1 MKMYLKKSI
10 FSQMLLPALL
20 LLGMAAC
27 GSFEREINLNLPSA
41 PSQLVVECFLEDG
54 QPYRLLLTETVDYLA
69 PPTLPDVSDALV
81 IITHNGLSDTLV
93 YDPVL
98 DEENNKVYNYVAKRA
113 DQVVVASS
121 GGVYDLRIVDGKGR
135 SITAS
140 TRFLPFTPIQEITW
154 EFEDVREEIKDDSA
168 RALLLVRYP
177 LLDNEPHFRIVIK
190 KDSVNAEPEVDFV
203 TRSTFAT
210 NNEVTIG
217 TAFRF
222 LPDDTVYVTLYR
234 LERPHY
240 DYLRSI
246 DQAISANGNPF
257 GQPAVILSAVQG
269 GIGIFAA
276 WTFDQKEVV
285 IVKEGSQ

>member
-1 MKMYLKKSI
+1 MKMHFKKNI
-10 FSQMLLPALL
+10 FSPILLPLVLL
-20 LLGMAAC
+20 LSMVAC
-27 GSFEREINLNLPSA
+27 GGFEREINLNLPSA

-54 QPYRLLLTETVDYLA
+54 QSYRLLLTETVDYLA
-69 PPTLPDVSDALV
+69 APTLPDVRDALV
-81 IITHNGLSDTLV
+81 IITHNGLSDTLI
-93 YDPVL
+93 YAPFI
-98 DEENNKVYNYVAKRA
+98 DEENKKIYNDVSKRT
-113 DQVVVASS
+113 DPVVDASS

-154 EFEDVREEIKDDSA
+154 EFEDVRQEIKDDSA

-177 LLDNEPHFRIVIK
+177 LLDSEPHFRIVIQ
-190 KDSVNAEPEVDFV
+190 KDSLTAEPEVDFV
-203 TRSTFAT
+203 TRSTFST
-210 NNEVTIG
+210 NNLVTIG
-217 TAFRF
+217 TAYRF

-234 LERPHY
+234 LEKPHY

-257 GQPAVILSAVQG
+257 GQPATILSAVQG

-276 WTFDQKEVV
+276 WNFDQQQVV

>member
-1 MKMYLKKSI
+1 MKMHLKKSI
-10 FSQMLLPALL
+10 LSSMMLPAFL

-54 QPYRLLLTETVDYLA
+54 KPYRLLLTETVDYLA
-69 PPTLPDVSDALV
+69 PPTLPDVRDALV
-81 IITHNGLSDTLV
+81 IITHNGLSDTLI
-93 YDPVL
+93 YAPFI
-98 DEENNKVYNYVAKRA
+98 DEENNKIYNYVAKRT
-113 DQVVVASS
+113 DQVVDIDA
-121 GGVYDLRIVDGKGR
+121 GGVYDLRIVDGRGR
-135 SITAS
+135 TITAS
-140 TRFLPFTPIQEITW
+140 TRFLPFTPIEEISW
-154 EFEDVREEIKDDSA
+154 EFEDARREIKDDSA

-190 KDSVNAEPEVDFV
+190 KDSANAEPEVDFV

-210 NNEVTIG
+210 NNLVTIG
-217 TAFRF
+217 TAYRF

-234 LERPHY
+234 LEKPHY

-276 WTFDQKEVV
+276 WNFDQQRVV
-285 IVKEGSQ
+285 IVKENSQ

>member
-1 MKMYLKKSI
+1 MHTI
-10 FSQMLLPALL
+10 LPAIL

-27 GSFEREINLNLPSA
+27 ANLEREINLNLPSA

-69 PPTLPDVSDALV
+69 APTLPDILDALV
-81 IITHNGLSDTLV
+81 IITHNGLSDTLIYAPFV
-93 YDPVL
+93 
-98 DEENNKVYNYVAKRA
+98 DEETNKIYNYVAKRT
-113 DQVVVASS
+113 DQVVDIDA

-140 TRFLPFTPIQEITW
+140 TRFLPFTPIEEITW
-154 EFEDVREEIKDDSA
+154 EFEDVRQEIKDDSA

-177 LLDNEPHFRIVIK
+177 LLDSEPHFRIVIQ
-190 KDSVNAEPEVDFV
+190 KDSLTAEPEVDFV
-203 TRSTFAT
+203 TRSTFST
-210 NNEVTIG
+210 NNLVSIG
-217 TAFRF
+217 TAYRF

-234 LERPHY
+234 LEKPHY

-257 GQPAVILSAVQG
+257 GQPATILSAVQG

-276 WTFDQKEVV
+276 WNFDRQQVV